1 MIRYESKPMS
11 EAANNSMAAAI
22 PFADTSVA
30 VIVPLFPKLPG
41 IRESLASLATQT
53 RPPDLVILLDDG
65 TSPEA
70 ESLHDVIPDLPAE
83 VVQTEPGTLPAAVNA
98 AMEYL
103 ANFEFVT
110 FLQAGDFHAPSRIE
124 RCLAA
129 LRPPGEKRGP
139 AMVVTGWRPVDSRG
153 QALDDNDA
161 RVRHHELLWAPGR
174 AGAGLAEWLG
184 CGHFA
189 GPISNIFM
197 RRDFFANTPLPE
209 EVPNFNQTAVLLA
222 GLQGQL
228 TVLHDILLDH
238 YPPAPEREPTPR
250 QTAEALQ
257 LQWAVLAA
265 LRAKLPVSPETRRNA
280 AVYHR
285 AAWNSLS
292 GVREDL
298 WQQLVLQLAAAVPS
312 EEAQAAL
319 AAVLRS
325 YEAQS
330 KPAHWE
336 ALYEGQ
342 DPLDLSAY
350 ADALRRTREKLA
362 QTRDENTRL
371 QVIAEAAQDSGWV
384 RFGAWL
390 GDRGA
395 RRIMELEEAEEASG
409 DAEKKIPE

>member
-1 MIRYESKPMS
+1 MA
-11 EAANNSMAAAI
+11 EAENNTVAATI
-22 PFADTSVA
+22 PYADTSVA

-41 IRESLASLATQT
+41 VRESLASLATQT

-70 ESLHDVIPDLPAE
+70 ESLHEVIPDLSAE
-83 VVQTEPGTLPAAVNA
+83 IVQTEPGTLPAAVNA

-110 FLQAGDFHAPSRIE
+110 FLQAGDFYAPTRIE

-153 QALDDNDA
+153 QALDEKDA
-161 RVRHHELLWAPGR
+161 RVRHRELLWAPGQ

-184 CGHFA
+184 SGHFT
-189 GPISNIFM
+189 GPVSNIFL

-209 EVPNFNQTAVLLA
+209 EVPSFNQTAVLLA

-228 TVLHDILLDH
+228 AVLHDSLLDH
-238 YPPAPEREPTPR
+238 YPPAPERDPTPR
-250 QTAEALQ
+250 QTADALQ
-257 LQWAVLAA
+257 LQLAVLAA
-265 LRAKLPVSPETRRNA
+265 LRAKLAVSPETRRNTA
-280 AVYHR
+280 AYHR

-298 WQQLVLQLAAAVPS
+298 WQQLVLQLAAAAPS

-319 AAVLRS
+319 TAILRS
-325 YEAQS
+325 YEAQT
-330 KPAHWE
+330 KPAHWD
-336 ALYEGQ
+336 ALHEGQ

-350 ADALRRTREKLA
+350 ADALRRTRGKLEE
-362 QTRDENTRL
+362 TRGENARL
-371 QVIAEAAQDSGWV
+371 QVIADAAQDSGWV

-395 RRIMELEEAEEASG
+395 RRVMELEEAEEETAP
-409 DAEKKIPE
+409 KKDRKDTAQDNLT